1 MSRVIKMGWGVGMGG
16 VGRSGFHN
24 SVIDITTLSRDA
36 FNQALWLNLR
46 PSAAENKSRLT
57 DVAAFCAGNGLLMAF
72 VDISKMIRHVQQS

>member
-1 MSRVIKMGWGVGMGG
+1 MGG